1 MSLCLRSTGPD
12 EDYLPSGSRVEQ
24 LLNEYCCT
32 NFVKARADP
41 LGHKAL
47 MAQAQFTPD
56 PLGVAVSSTKPCPL
70 QLRAIFDLGNC
81 C

>member
-1 MSLCLRSTGPD
+1 MTLQGQIKDMALCLRSTGPA
-12 EDYLPSGSRVEQ
+12 GSCVEQ

-56 PLGVAVSSTKPCPL
+56 PLGVAVSNTDFVHC
-70 QLRAIFDLGNC
+70 NC
-81 C
+81 VQVLT